1 MAVPTMQD
9 DNDDAILYELS
20 VVQKELLANLAASH
34 VGVGPNAHAVLS
46 SSMPLVAQLRAL
58 ARRAHDEVRRGKQ
71 AVAEARAGLEL
82 ASLELQNLQYEKR
95 HLESE
100 ITTCRDFR
108 SIYDTIELTDMDDF
122 CARADEA
129 DRTADI
135 LADAHK
141 LQLARLRFE
150 LQERKR
156 LEAEKQALHSRRAAM
171 QAENRERKKRLEGLE
186 ADLKDMLARSSL
198 VTRRFVDDKKQD
210 TGLQPGHEEQ
220 QDKDTAAAGEEQDV
234 EMQQTSDQ

>member
-1 MAVPTMQD
+1 MA
-9 DNDDAILYELS
+9 
-20 VVQKELLANLAASH
+20 
-34 VGVGPNAHAVLS
+34 
-46 SSMPLVAQLRAL
+46 AL
-58 ARRAHDEVRRGKQ
+58 D
-71 AVAEARAGLEL
+71 
-82 ASLELQNLQYEKR
+82 S
-95 HLESE
+95 
-100 ITTCRDFR
+100 

-135 LADAHK
+135 LADAHR

-210 TGLQPGHEEQ
+210 TGLTPGHEEQ